1 MSIPVEYRG
10 EKYFITD
17 EKTMEKYNCFFAGFI
32 WLGSSRYKKYLT
44 ADRKILVEV
53 QEGLK
58 WTDIILTGCVKN
70 TATAVF

>member
-17 EKTMEKYNCFFAGFI
+17 EKTLAKYNYFFAGFV

-53 QEGLK
+53 
-58 WTDIILTGCVKN
+58 
-70 TATAVF
+70 